1 MSASLE
7 QWQHYLPLLH
17 PTLEVLTSVFE
28 QAPLMGSWHAN
39 HKLEA
44 LQLITELQT
53 AWETGQAS
61 NTQLQRLSELLEA
74 SSSQQTTVA
83 RVHLHAIEKWMSE
96 LNNEFSS
103 V

>member
-1 MSASLE
+1 MNAPLE
-7 QWQHYLPLLH
+7 QWQHYLPLLR
-17 PTLEVLTSVFE
+17 PNLEVLASVFQ
-28 QAPLMGSWHAN
+28 QAPVMGSWHAN

-44 LQLITELQT
+44 LQLIAELQVT
-53 AWETGQAS
+53 WETGQAS
-61 NTQLQRLSELLEA
+61 NAQLQRLSELLEA

-96 LNNEFSS
+96 LNNEFSA